1 MKKFI
6 SLILTV
12 FLCISAMNVTAAG
25 NWQNQYPWAVT
36 SVEYCMNNGI
46 ISGDEYGN
54 LDLGGNLTR
63 AQMARIFTDAF
74 GLQAGNSTGF
84 SDVKITDWFY
94 NYSVIIKNSM
104 PKKGAAFNGGEYVTR
119 EEFAATLVKSSGT
132 QVSGSNTIYSFN
144 DVSDVDEAYVNLLE
158 TAVVNNYMYGDDGSL
173 RPKDLLTRAE
183 ACCFLYRVMCPT
195 ETAPESGIIPGVNVV
210 PQVSE
215 TPIMGSATVTLEQA
229 QRWAQ
234 AKGAAQR
241 FIDVAPYYWYY
252 GELSGIRPEVMYAQA
267 GKETGYGKYGGAVLP
282 EMNNWAGIKIKNPEG
297 DRTEDHETFATPEDG
312 VRAHFNHMGAY
323 VGVEPV
329 GEPHDRYYV
338 VKSIAWAGTIRYVE
352 ELGGRWCPDV
362 NYGNEILVM
371 IDNMLTY

>member
-1 MKKFI
+1 MKRFI

-12 FLCISAMNVTAAG
+12 FLCVSAVNATAAG

-74 GLQAGNSTGF
+74 DLQAGNSTGF
-84 SDVKITDWFY
+84 SDVKTTDWFY

-104 PKKGAAFNGGEYVTR
+104 PKKESAFNGGEYVTR
-119 EEFAATLVKSSGT
+119 EEFAATLVKSSGI
-132 QVSGSNTIYSFN
+132 QASESHTIYSFN
-144 DVSDVDEAYVNLLE
+144 DSSDIDEAYISLLE
-158 TAVVNNYMYGDDGSL
+158 TAVVNNYMYGDNGSL

-183 ACCFLYRVMCPT
+183 ACCFLYRVICPDSMT
-195 ETAPESGIIPGVNVV
+195 SEVDTTPEMGT
-210 PQVSE
+210 
-215 TPIMGSATVTLEQA
+215 TPIMGSATVTVEQA

-234 AKGAAQR
+234 SKGAAQR

-252 GELSGIRPEVMYAQA
+252 GEQSGIRPEVMYAQA

-312 VRAHFNHMGAY
+312 VRAHFNHMSAY
-323 VGVEPV
+323 VGVDPI